1 MRAKLLMEGG
11 ESHLAGQGKR
21 GTSKLSRRVAYL
33 HASVGAVNL
42 VECGLLKLKTP
53 SNVCVHET
61 LMLRQLLY
69 HWSADGTRQ

>member
-42 VECGLLKLKTP
+42 VDCGLLMKLKTP

-61 LMLRQLLY
+61 LML
-69 HWSADGTRQ
+69 